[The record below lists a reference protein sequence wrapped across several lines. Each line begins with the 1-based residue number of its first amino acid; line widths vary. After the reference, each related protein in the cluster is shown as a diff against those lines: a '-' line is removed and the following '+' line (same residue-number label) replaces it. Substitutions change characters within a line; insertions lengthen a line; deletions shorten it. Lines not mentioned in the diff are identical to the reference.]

1 MRVACQCQGIVED
14 GVRAVAHRST
24 VQVHDRLLLSRA
36 TAGLPVQWAA
46 GLRNG
51 GTSSGSE
58 LRWVVRTPGNGLG
71 IIQIQLDFG
80 TWTLLDLDLV
90 AYGHSFALGVI
101 GLDYVG

>member
-1 MRVACQCQGIVED
+1 MELLNTVLTRARGGAAACSVWPVPCQY
-14 GVRAVAHRST
+14 S
-24 VQVHDRLLLSRA
+24 
-36 TAGLPVQWAA
+36 
-46 GLRNG
+46 
-51 GTSSGSE
+51 
-58 LRWVVRTPGNGLG
+58 GNGLG

>member
-1 MRVACQCQGIVED
+1 MKV
-14 GVRAVAHRST
+14 ST
-24 VQVHDRLLLSRA
+24 REVDEAITNALMGL
-36 TAGLPVQWAA
+36 AG
-46 GLRNG
+46 
-51 GTSSGSE
+51 
-58 LRWVVRTPGNGLG
+58 TPGNGLG